1 MKEKGHIQ
9 LFRQDNVLFQ
19 TAYLIFPCGEHPVK
33 VQPAL
38 PHRDHP
44 VVSGEQGFQQ
54 IEILFF
60 GGIGVVR
67 MDSRCPVYFMGFYKG
82 INALVFLHICSGQD
96 AVYPSGRCPLDDPFR
111 VRELAAEQI

>member
-33 VQPAL
+33 IQPAL

-54 IEILFF
+54 IERTLIKKN
-60 GGIGVVR
+60 GI
-67 MDSRCPVYFMGFYKG
+67 VYSGFVIG
-82 INALVFLHICSGQD
+82 
-96 AVYPSGRCPLDDPFR
+96 
-111 VRELAAEQI
+111 